1 MKKILALLMAGI
13 MLFSFAACGGNGDD
27 EETTTDPE
35 VVTDAPANAE
45 GEEATDAEEVTDAE
59 EETEA
64 VTDENGEEVTDK
76 DGEVVTEKVTKE
88 DKTEKDEKPSK
99 EDSKKPTKNEGAKP
113 VSQWSK
119 QEILDYYNKAVVA
132 TDKVA
137 PQGASKMVL
146 GNGGKITADGGLGGV
161 LGIVSPVIDST
172 LKRNSSPTSN
182 IPGYG
187 EIKLS
192 DLKSIS
198 ATEKNG
204 VITVELV
211 AKEQTDGP
219 TADDRSGPVGRVI
232 GTLGNIDGALNE
244 LGAEISRG
252 KDTVS
257 LTYTDVTVKA
267 NINAKSGII
276 TGGTWHYLV
285 NILVKDADIKLI
297 VKLGVKNLRA
307 AVDYTVTF

>member
-1 MKKILALLMAGI
+1 MKKFLALLMALV
-13 MLFSFAACGGNGDD
+13 MLVCFAACGGNGDG
-27 EETTTDPE
+27 EETTNPE
-35 VVTDAPANAE
+35 VTTEAPVNGDSEDVTEDAETPTEE
-45 GEEATDAEEVTDAE
+45 GETEEATEEGETEEATEE
-59 EETEA
+59 EETE
-64 VTDENGEEVTDK
+64 EG
-76 DGEVVTEKVTKE
+76 
-88 DKTEKDEKPSK
+88 KTEKPANDEGK
-99 EDSKKPTKNEGAKP
+99 KP
-113 VSQWSK
+113 VSKWTK
-119 QEILDYYNKAVVA
+119 QEILDFYNKAVIE
-132 TDKVA
+132 TDKKA
-137 PQGASKMVL
+137 PQGQSKMVL
-146 GNGGKITADGGLGGV
+146 GYGGKITADGGLGSV
-161 LGIVSPVIDST
+161 LGIVSPIIDDT

-192 DLKSIS
+192 DLKDIK

-219 TADDRSGPVGRVI
+219 TADSKAGPVGRVL

-252 KDTVS
+252 KDTVT

-267 NINAKSGII
+267 NINAKTGII
-276 TGGTWHYLV
+276 ESGKWHYLV
-285 NILVKDADIKLI
+285 NILVKDADIKLV
-297 VKLGVKNLRA
+297 VKLGVKNLKA